1 MASNQGSMKPFTK
14 LFSSITSSSIWRA
27 PNEVRLVWITMLA
40 MADKDGEVWASVGG
54 LADLARVSRQEC
66 LSALH
71 ALLSPDEDSRTKEHD
86 GRRLEE
92 IDGGWRLLNYKKYRD
107 LGRNEDRREYFA
119 EHKRKQRAVKSPHC
133 PPLSTNGPQKSPIA
147 EAEAEAER
155 ERAASAATT
164 PTPPASP
171 DEKKTRNRELLA
183 KALRRE
189 GLPATQEAVQE
200 WGDMLLG
207 AGGATS
213 AEDAL
218 KRLGIVLRKAR
229 NNGIVI
235 QYAKH
240 AAELARQVAASIV
253 AKEAKGPFGED
264 QS

>member
-189 GLPATQEAVQE
+189 GL
-200 WGDMLLG
+200 
-207 AGGATS
+207 